1 MISKKAK
8 YALKA
13 LTRLTQEYESQRPLL
28 ISEISEE
35 ETIPKKFLE
44 AILLELR
51 NNGLLMSQKGK
62 GGGYKL
68 RLPPEQISL
77 AKVLRIVDGP
87 IAPML
92 CVSLNFYGK
101 CEDCKSEETCFI
113 RPLMVQVRDANLAVY
128 ENTSLAD
135 LVKNHDS
142 DHQPL

>member
-13 LTRLTQEYESQRPLL
+13 LTQLTRKFESGERML
-28 ISEISEE
+28 ISEIAEAE
-35 ETIPKKFLE
+35 NIPKKFLE

-51 NNGLLMSQKGK
+51 KNGLLHSQKGK

-68 RLPPEQISL
+68 RIDPSEIPI

-101 CEDCKSEETCFI
+101 CDDCTDEVTCYI
-113 RPLMVQVRDANLAVY
+113 RPMMEKIRDANLAIY
-128 ENTSLAD
+128 EYTTLKSLVD
-135 LVKNHDS
+135 GDGTGLV
-142 DHQPL
+142 

>member
-13 LTRLTQEYESQRPLL
+13 LTQLTKNFENQQPML
-28 ISEISEE
+28 ISEIADAEN
-35 ETIPKKFLE
+35 IPKKFLE

-51 NNGLLMSQKGK
+51 KNGLLLSQKGK

-68 RLPPEQISL
+68 RIPPSKITI

-101 CEDCKSEETCFI
+101 CDDCTDEVTCFI
-113 RPLMVQVRDANLAVY
+113 RPMMEKVRDANLAIY
-128 ENTSLAD
+128 EHTTLAD
-135 LVKNHDS
+135 MVA
-142 DHQPL
+142 

>member
-13 LTRLTQEYESQRPLL
+13 LTQLTRKFESGDRML
-28 ISEISEE
+28 IAEIAEAE
-35 ETIPKKFLE
+35 NIPKKFLE

-51 NNGLLMSQKGK
+51 KNGLLHSQKGK
-62 GGGYKL
+62 GGGYRL
-68 RLPPEQISL
+68 RIAPSEITI

-101 CEDCKSEETCFI
+101 CDDCVDEVTCFI
-113 RPLMVQVRDANLAVY
+113 RPMMEKIRDANLAIYGHTTLKDMVAS
-128 ENTSLAD
+128 E
-135 LVKNHDS
+135 V
-142 DHQPL
+142 Q